1 MHHKEFHT
9 IQEKNFTK
17 AADIHIAMEQ
27 TKKRLEE
34 IFMMQQVYPRAP

>member
-1 MHHKEFHT
+1 MAFQI

-27 TKKRLEE
+27 TKKRLEA
-34 IFMMQQVYPRAP
+34 IFMMQQVCSRAQ